1 MRVDACMRPIAC
13 TLSRTDLAAQSERWH
28 RLTLTDRAET
38 ADGLR
43 LVFDDLP
50 GVHEELRALV
60 AVETECCAWAS
71 WDLHGVELQVRSKGD
86 GVAALHGMFT
96 SL

>member
-13 TLSRTDLAAQSERWH
+13 TLSRTDLAAQRERWH
-28 RLTLTDRAET
+28 RLTLVDRAET

-43 LVFDDLP
+43 LTFDDLP
-50 GVHEELRALV
+50 GVREELHALV

-71 WDLHGVELQVRSKGD
+71 WELDGVELHVRSPGD
-86 GVAALHGMFT
+86 GVAVLHGMFT
-96 SL
+96 TL

>member
-1 MRVDACMRPIAC
+1 MRPIAC
-13 TLSRTDLAAQSERWH
+13 TLSRTDLAAQQERWH
-28 RLTLTDRAET
+28 RLTLVDRAET
-38 ADGLR
+38 ADGVQ

-50 GVHEELRALV
+50 GVREELRTLV

-71 WDLHGVELQVRSKGD
+71 WELDGVELRVRSTGD

-96 SL
+96 GF